1 MTTGRINQVCMLP
14 PSVTTTL
21 WENST
26 KSKVTSTL
34 TLTKSIVRL
43 SIQRLTSTSPWWNRT
58 ISRSS
63 KPQVTSGSCIRC
75 KAYLIHFPS
84 LNSHAN
90 PPLGTE
96 AFFATILT
104 ENFAHTS
111 AGSEKDLNRTINIE
125 PEMLNFE
132 AWDSRWQRKPLFSQ
146 KRGCRKICPLFF
158 HIFKR
163 FPKHV
168 LGLEIQLFVDF
179 ARGVSK

>member
-14 PSVTTTL
+14 PSVTTTF

-111 AGSEKDLNRTINIE
+111 AGSEKDPRQNHQYRTRDAEFRTWFSVAYGN
-125 PEMLNFE
+125 LCS
-132 AWDSRWQRKPLFSQ
+132 AKSADAGKSVLFS
-146 KRGCRKICPLFF
+146 
-158 HIFKR
+158 R
-163 FPKHV
+163 F
-168 LGLEIQLFVDF
+168 
-179 ARGVSK
+179 

>member
-21 WENST
+21 WEHST
-26 KSKVTSTL
+26 KSMVTSTL
-34 TLTKSIVRL
+34 TLMKSIVRL

-111 AGSEKDLNRTINIE
+111 AGSEKDPNRTINIE
-125 PEMLNFE
+125 PEMLSFE
-132 AWDSRWQRKPLFSQ
+132 ARFSVAYGNLCSAKSADAGKPVLFSHVF
-146 KRGCRKICPLFF
+146 RW
-158 HIFKR
+158 

-168 LGLEIQLFVDF
+168 LGPEIQLF
-179 ARGVSK
+179 